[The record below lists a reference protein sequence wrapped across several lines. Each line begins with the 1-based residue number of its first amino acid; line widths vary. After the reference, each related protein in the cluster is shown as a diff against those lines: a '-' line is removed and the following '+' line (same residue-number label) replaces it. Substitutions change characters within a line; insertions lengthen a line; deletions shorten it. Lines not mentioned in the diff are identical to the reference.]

1 MKHIL
6 SFINIHKQ
14 KSDQVESIWIEA
26 FDLDKKLDSMLE
38 KKAKSTSKVISS
50 NEENNKKMN
59 LKSELKQKLTRKCDE
74 NSNKTIFDYF
84 NPKSK
89 TGHSDLS
96 SDENR
101 KDKMTDYGDEEDS
114 EKNQASIMQ
123 AVFRQ
128 IFKN

>member
-59 LKSELKQKLTRKCDE
+59 LKSEFKQKQTRKCDE

-89 TGHSDLS
+89 TGHPDLS

-114 EKNQASIMQ
+114 EKSQASIMQ

>member
-1 MKHIL
+1 MSRAL
-6 SFINIHKQ
+6 N
-14 KSDQVESIWIEA
+14 
-26 FDLDKKLDSMLE
+26 
-38 KKAKSTSKVISS
+38 S
-50 NEENNKKMN
+50 NYFTQEITANNF
-59 LKSELKQKLTRKCDE
+59 DE

-89 TGHSDLS
+89 TGHPDLS
-96 SDENR
+96 PDENR

-114 EKNQASIMQ
+114 EKSQASIMQ